1 MAATRALRTLGPA
14 VVIAGLLCVGA
25 APGTARA
32 AQRAPESW
40 SAPTAVPGAVTNG
53 DSAVVA
59 FDGDLYAA
67 WVGKSSPYKI
77 YYSRFNGSTWSASA
91 TIPSALTTE
100 YTKPSL
106 AVYEGD
112 LYAEWVGQSSPYHL
126 WFAGFNGSAWTGQTE
141 VPFALTAAF
150 SSPSIAAYGG
160 YLWFSWIGASNKA
173 VWFESVE
180 GGSWSGQA
188 KIPPAS
194 GSGFYDDPALVSY
207 DGDLF
212 AFWYQP
218 GPEQI
223 GYATY
228 NLTKWSGAATL
239 VSGTTPAVLSGA
251 AVAVRSGTLYAV
263 WEDQLN
269 QLHYRSFN
277 GSKWSSTVGIPY
289 GVDGPPALADYSGS
303 LYEAADGNPS
313 SSGGLTIDYSVGP

>member
-1 MAATRALRTLGPA
+1 MTNTRSQPRRRPVGSSVMRAEHTKRMFACARHRRSQAGTLVDRQRARPYSPSMAATRALRTLGPA

-53 DSAVVA
+53 DPAVVA

-194 GSGFYDDPALVSY
+194 G
-207 DGDLF
+207 
-212 AFWYQP
+212 
-218 GPEQI
+218 
-223 GYATY
+223 
-228 NLTKWSGAATL
+228 
-239 VSGTTPAVLSGA
+239 
-251 AVAVRSGTLYAV
+251 
-263 WEDQLN
+263 
-269 QLHYRSFN
+269 
-277 GSKWSSTVGIPY
+277 
-289 GVDGPPALADYSGS
+289 
-303 LYEAADGNPS
+303 
-313 SSGGLTIDYSVGP
+313 